1 MMSMAVATVATA
13 VGFYL
18 YRRKSCQIDFPLD
31 RYLHE
36 QSIIKSDEANC
47 RTFVAHTSVPN
58 SYSSLST
65 VCELFCCGLRSSGN
79 SPCLG
84 RRENCKKEYEWI
96 TYNQVKDEICV
107 VQSALHALEIEGL
120 NGNHFVGISSKN
132 SPEWIIIE
140 LACAFSGYTV
150 VPLYDTLGEE
160 AVLSIVKQTKLQ
172 VLFCDSTEVV
182 QRLIKSSP
190 ESPRYIILL
199 PYASKST
206 NYQLISS
213 ENTSIKTYT
222 YETFLGLGSNKFNC
236 NKTPKPE
243 DLFMICYT
251 SGSTGIPKGVKITHQ
266 CIVKTIQSLFQRI
279 EGNFFNS
286 SAAHLSYLPLPHVM
300 EQLVSLVGHAK
311 PSCTRY
317 RLLEDAYNL
326 YFPYCYHYYSIVYN
340 QKSIWDFLFFNKIKR
355 ILGGHVQ
362 CIVCGSAPAP
372 FEIIRFTRAVFGC
385 PVLIGYGL
393 TESCGVVSITL
404 FGDTKPDHVGALIPG
419 VSVKLTD
426 IPSMDIYVDKMKIG
440 EVCVKSDHCTEGYY
454 DDEANTK
461 ELIDKDGWLHTG
473 DVGTWT
479 EEGALRIIDRCKNV
493 FKLSQG
499 EYVAPERLEN
509 IYLLSPLIE
518 QIFVDG
524 NSLYNFPVAIVVP
537 NVKELTKLLSNKSN
551 SDGVSLDANNNKTKH
566 KLIVVSEL
574 ERIGRKEKLKGFE
587 IVKAVYLSSNPFT
600 VENGLLTANMKLAR
614 SQLRKTFGEALR
626 LLYEETCV

>member
-300 EQLVSLVGHAK
+300 EQLVSLSTLMCGAK
-311 PSCTRY
+311 IGFLTDGIQGLLSDLQAVKPTYFFTVPRVLSRLYSATMDRISSFPIIPSIFRY
-317 RLLEDAYNL
+317 ALKSKIAKQEN
-326 YFPYCYHYYSIVYN
+326 IVYN

-537 NVKELTKLLSNKSN
+537 NVKELTKLYRTN
-551 SDGVSLDANNNKTKH
+551 
-566 KLIVVSEL
+566 
-574 ERIGRKEKLKGFE
+574 RIQML
-587 IVKAVYLSSNPFT
+587 YLWM
-600 VENGLLTANMKLAR
+600 LTTTRPNI
-614 SQLRKTFGEALR
+614 S
-626 LLYEETCV
+626 